1 MSEKLVTEF
10 VPKTTIWY
18 QYCSFQ
24 FYNPF
29 SIVSLGYEIWC
40 LMWLTTT
47 FP

>member
-24 FYNPF
+24 FYN
-29 SIVSLGYEIWC
+29 
-40 LMWLTTT
+40 
-47 FP
+47 